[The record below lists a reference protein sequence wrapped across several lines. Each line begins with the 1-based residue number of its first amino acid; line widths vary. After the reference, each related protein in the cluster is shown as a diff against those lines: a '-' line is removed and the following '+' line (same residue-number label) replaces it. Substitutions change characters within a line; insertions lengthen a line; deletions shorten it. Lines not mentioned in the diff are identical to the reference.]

1 MGRSDWLEAK
11 LHQWLTAFE
20 AGQDLP
26 VSALCATE
34 TYVDTELLHKLENA
48 VSCLRRAER
57 LLEGPDSGHAP
68 QPAAKPPERIG
79 RYRIDGLL
87 GEGGFGRVYLG
98 RDEMLQRLVAIKV
111 PHGRHLSDRTIIEG
125 YLTEAQ
131 TVARLDHPHIVPVYD
146 VGSTDEFPYYQVSK
160 LIEGTTLQR
169 RNAAGRL
176 PIAEAARIVA
186 TIADA
191 LHYAHLRGVV
201 HRDVKP
207 GNILIDGDGR
217 PYLTDFGLALRE
229 RRVGHAGGYLGTPAY
244 MSPEQARGE
253 GHRVDGRSDI
263 FSLGIVLY
271 ELLAGRRPFAGESRS
286 DLLEQ
291 IANVEPWPP
300 REIDDAIPR
309 ELERICLKGLS
320 KRAIERYSTAQDFAE
335 ELRAWCASAA
345 GGAALKPAVSAPAA
359 PGELRQ
365 ADSNRS
371 GLPANSTPTPGS
383 ERRPVKVVPNGLRS
397 FDARDSD
404 FFLELLPGPRDR
416 DGLPDSI
423 RLWKSR
429 IEEREPER
437 TFAVGL
443 MYGPSGCGKSS
454 LVKAGLIPR
463 LAGHVQTVY
472 VEAIVGG
479 TERRIA
485 KGLAPLCPALRPDA
499 SLPEL
504 FAAIRRGEGVPA
516 GQKVCV
522 IIDQFEQWLH
532 GWRTEAGSDTLI
544 QALRQCDGAR
554 LQCLLMVRDDFWMAA
569 TRFMQRLEIPLVEG
583 HNCNAVDLFPRR
595 HAMRVLTAFGRAYGE
610 LPEPPAA
617 LSKEQQQFIEQ
628 AVDSLAEQEK
638 VICVRL
644 SLFAEMAKSR
654 PWTPASLRQLGGAEG
669 VGAAFLRETFSS
681 PTAPP
686 HHRYHER
693 AARSLLKALLPEIGT
708 DIKIARRSTTEL
720 LECTDYARRPADF
733 QELIKLLDGE
743 LRLIT
748 PADIAD
754 SDQNAAADTATS
766 RTDEKHYQLTH
777 DYLVPSLRQWLVGKQ
792 RETHRGRAEL
802 RLAEL
807 TAYWATR
814 PERRRLPNLLEF
826 LDFSLFTRR
835 RDRTVPQQQLMGA
848 ARKHHGIRLMI
859 AASLLTVTTMVGLEW
874 RGRSKARELVRQLTT
889 ADIQA
894 VTAIIS
900 QMQPYRRWVTPL
912 LQSAVGEA
920 EANANLRKRLN
931 VSLALIPDDPSQMSF
946 LREYILEAPADDV
959 MAMRHLFWNEPDR
972 AEYLRS
978 LRRHIESL
986 NASTG
991 HQLSAIGKGKSRL
1004 PAAAVIAL
1012 YDAPSLQSSS
1022 ICDALVN
1029 ELIAASKSERELWV
1043 ELLQPIG
1050 ATLAAASRRASED
1063 PERQNHERLVAEEL
1077 RESFGQQPTQAGILN
1092 KP

>member
-1 MGRSDWLEAK
+1 MGRSDWLEDK

-26 VSALCATE
+26 VDALCATE
-34 TYVDTELLHKLENA
+34 THVDTELLHKLEDA
-48 VSCLRRAER
+48 VNCLRRAER
-57 LLEGPDSGHAP
+57 LLEGPAQEAVSLP
-68 QPAAKPPERIG
+68 QRVAKASERIG
-79 RYRIDGLL
+79 RYRIDGVL

-98 RDEMLQRLVAIKV
+98 CDEMLQRLVAIKV
-111 PHGRHLSDRTIIEG
+111 PHGRHLSDRTIVEG

-131 TVARLDHPHIVPVYD
+131 TVARLDHAHIVPVYD
-146 VGSTDEFPYYQVSK
+146 VGSTDDHPYYQVSK
-160 LIEGTTLQR
+160 LIEGTTLSR
-169 RNAAGRL
+169 RIAKGRL
-176 PIAEAARIVA
+176 PVAETAKIVA
-186 TIADA
+186 TIAGA

-263 FSLGIVLY
+263 FSLGVVLY
-271 ELLAGRRPFAGESRS
+271 ELLAGRRPFASESRP

-300 REIDDAIPR
+300 REIDDSIPR
-309 ELERICLKGLS
+309 ELERICLKALS
-320 KRAIERYSTAQDFAE
+320 KRAIERYSTAHDLAE
-335 ELRAWCASAA
+335 ELQIWCA
-345 GGAALKPAVSAPAA
+345 GAASSPAIWPDPVPIPAG
-359 PGELRQ
+359 PTQPIE
-365 ADSNRS
+365 ADRPDSKRHRNDAAAAT
-371 GLPANSTPTPGS
+371 PAPGS
-383 ERRPVKVVPNGLRS
+383 ERAPIRIVPNGLRS

-404 FFLELLPGPRDR
+404 FFLELLPGARDR

-429 IEEREPER
+429 IEERESDR

-463 LAGHVQTVY
+463 LGDDVHTVY

-485 KGLAPLCPALRPDA
+485 NGLSSLRTPLRAEA
-499 SLPEL
+499 SLPER
-504 FAAIRRGEGVPA
+504 FAQIRRGEGIP
-516 GQKVCV
+516 GGRKVCV

-532 GWRTEAGSDTLI
+532 GWRTDAGSDALI

-583 HNCNAVDLFPRR
+583 QNCNAVDLFPRR

-610 LPEPPAA
+610 LPEPPVA

-628 AVDSLAEQEK
+628 AVSSLAEQDK

-669 VGAAFLRETFSS
+669 VGAAFLNETFSS

-693 AARSLLKALLPEIGT
+693 AARALLKALLPELGT
-708 DIKIARRSTTEL
+708 DIRIARRSTTEL
-720 LECTDYARRPADF
+720 LDCTDYAGRPADF

-748 PADIAD
+748 PADVSESGNDLEAGAD
-754 SDQNAAADTATS
+754 NARAD
-766 RTDEKHYQLTH
+766 DKQYQLTH

-807 TAYWATR
+807 TAYWSAR

-826 LDFSLFTRR
+826 LDVTLFTRR
-835 RDRTVPQQQLMGA
+835 RDRTDPQQQMIRA
-848 ARKHHGIRLMI
+848 AGKHHGARCLI
-859 AASLLTVTTMVGLEW
+859 AAALLTVAALIGLEW
-874 RGRSKARELVRQLTT
+874 RGRSKARELTRQLTT

-894 VTAIIS
+894 VPGIIE
-900 QMQPYRRWVTPL
+900 QMQPYRRWVNPL
-912 LQSAVGEA
+912 LQSAIGEA
-920 EANANLRKRLN
+920 AANANLRKQLN
-931 VSLALIPDDPSQMSF
+931 VSLALLPADPNQMSF
-946 LREYILEAPADDV
+946 LREYILEAPAEDV

-972 AEYLRS
+972 AEYLTS
-978 LRRHIESL
+978 LRQHIESL
-986 NASTG
+986 NSHTG
-991 HQLSAIGKGKSRL
+991 EERRAKGAGPSRL

-1012 YDAPSLQSSS
+1012 YDAPSLQSTTLH
-1022 ICDALVN
+1022 DALVS
-1029 ELIAASKSERELWV
+1029 ELIAAAKSERKLWV
-1043 ELLQPIG
+1043 DLLQPAG
-1050 ATLAAASRRASED
+1050 PGLSAAAARAAAN
-1063 PERQNHERLVAEEL
+1063 PERPVHEREAAEDL
-1077 RESFGQQPTQAGILN
+1077 HSRFRQA
-1092 KP
+1092 P